1 MMECC
6 NDSSVSVNN
15 ILQCSVCNGKYHY
28 ECLNL
33 TSDQFLSLN
42 AEYKAV
48 WKCPSCS
55 NVNTP
60 VRSYTELPPDDHSMD
75 ISCDNLDHTNFSTSS
90 GLGCNKTL
98 VTEMLSPSTKTADLE
113 GFVANLHVSLSQ
125 WRNDMRKDMLKISD
139 DIKSALIDIR
149 KEMHTLRTEQTL
161 LKQKVSV
168 LHDDVIALQTTS
180 QGQAVEYDILKKRVD
195 DLSRS
200 PASTIVESTISSL
213 VSKIDHLEQQARQCN
228 VEICNVPERR
238 NENLPGII
246 EAMGNVLKCPVL
258 PSTIVAV
265 HRVPHAHSQGTGPKN
280 IIVKL
285 TTRLQRDNL
294 VSAFRKA
301 KSLKSDQIGIAGT
314 STPIYLNEHL
324 TLGRKQLFRR
334 TREVA
339 KTHNYKYVWIKNG
352 TILVRERDGE
362 AAFAIRGDNDIKKIK
377 IKTAN

>member
-1 MMECC
+1 
-6 NDSSVSVNN
+6 
-15 ILQCSVCNGKYHY
+15 
-28 ECLNL
+28 
-33 TSDQFLSLN
+33 
-42 AEYKAV
+42 
-48 WKCPSCS
+48 
-55 NVNTP
+55 
-60 VRSYTELPPDDHSMD
+60 MD

-265 HRVPHAHSQGTGPKN
+265 HRVPHAHSQSTGPKN

-362 AAFAIRGDNDIKKIK
+362 AAFAIRGDNDINKIK